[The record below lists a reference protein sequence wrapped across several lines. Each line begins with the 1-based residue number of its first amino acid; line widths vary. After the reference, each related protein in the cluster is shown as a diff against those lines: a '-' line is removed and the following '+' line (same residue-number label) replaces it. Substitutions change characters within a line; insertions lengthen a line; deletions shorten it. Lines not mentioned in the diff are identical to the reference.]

1 MIDNYNVCVHIVQF
15 WSVVLKKKKKKL
27 NRSC

>member
-1 MIDNYNVCVHIVQF
+1 MIDNCNVCVHIVQF
-15 WSVVLKKKKKKL
+15 WSVILKKKKKL